1 MPDNSNDTLQ
11 VLLSRRSRELG
22 KTMTD
27 IAADAGMARS
37 YLYQLASGK
46 KRDPSV
52 RTLLSLATALAISP
66 LLLFR
71 FFAELQGT
79 ASFAAT
85 ALPTNRAIGL
95 RDTNDIAVF
104 NADVTTPDHAVL
116 APGETFQKVWE
127 FQNLGSIPWRGRKLV
142 RVDGEYVV
150 AKKLPGGG
158 LQPVLDAHLTS
169 LHQEVE
175 VPTTMPGQ
183 PVRLGVVFAAP
194 KETCTVAS
202 VWRLE
207 DGNGHPCYDAAFI
220 CHVVITVMA
229 IDRP

>member
-1 MPDNSNDTLQ
+1 MTENASDTLQ
-11 VLLSRRSRELG
+11 SLLARRSRELG

-27 IAADAGMARS
+27 IAADAGIARS
-37 YLYQLASGK
+37 YLYELASGK

-52 RTLLSLATALAISP
+52 RTLLSVATALNISP

-79 ASFAAT
+79 ASFAPT
-85 ALPTNRAIGL
+85 ALPTNRAVGL
-95 RDTNDIAVF
+95 HDPKDIAVF

-116 APGETFQKVWE
+116 APGETFRKIWE
-127 FQNLGSIPWRGRKLV
+127 FQNLGSTPWCGRKLV

-150 AKKLPGGG
+150 AKRMPGGG

-169 LHQEVE
+169 LYQEVE
-175 VPTTMPGQ
+175 VPITLPGQ
-183 PVRLGVVFAAP
+183 PVRIGVDFAAP
-194 KETCTVAS
+194 RETCTVAS

-207 DGNGHPCYDAAFI
+207 DRHGRPCYGTTFI
-220 CHVVITVMA
+220 CHVVITIMA
-229 IDRP
+229 N